1 MARPLRFAFI
11 SWGRLDQHEQPSKGP
26 QPNAT
31 WESGQW
37 IDCEE
42 SLGQVGADGSI
53 GWTDDCLKVV
63 LGQEGAAEA
72 VEDIFLRA
80 LADRL
85 VGVRCSSGAGRPVE
99 G

>member
-1 MARPLRFAFI
+1 MARPLRFALI

-53 GWTDDCLKVV
+53 GSVSYTHLTLPTIYSV
-63 LGQEGAAEA
+63 
-72 VEDIFLRA
+72 
-80 LADRL
+80 
-85 VGVRCSSGAGRPVE
+85 
-99 G
+99 